1 MHVLFIGG
9 SGLISTS
16 ISRQLIERG
25 DKVTFFNRGKTP
37 VRLPEGSYEVI
48 NGDRSDYAA
57 FENTFADKK
66 YDIVV
71 DMFAFHPDAAASDIR
86 AFAGRT
92 GQFIFCSTVCV
103 YSGPVKTIPVPETEP
118 YHSIGGYGKNKA
130 ACEELLLQAHAE
142 GKMPVTIMRPSH
154 SYGEGGPV
162 IRPVG
167 PADTFI
173 DRLRKGKPVLVQ
185 GDGNGLWASCHVDDV
200 AKGFIATMG
209 NSKCYGQAYNI
220 TADEYFSWNM
230 YHEQVAEVAGG
241 TYLPVYI
248 PTDLLH
254 ERAPGL
260 TGGTW
265 EIFAW
270 PSIFDNSKIK
280 RDTDYPGQTIP
291 FKEGVRR
298 TLAWME
304 ENNKIADS
312 AKDTEEDI
320 LIEWWQKAVRTS

>member
-1 MHVLFIGG
+1 MDREWRKAFRDRVVLVGKLDRDIHLLGMPCEG
-9 SGLISTS
+9 RPKQSRVLGIVAVNGRAVHSGQ
-16 ISRQLIERG
+16 R
-25 DKVTFFNRGKTP
+25 
-37 VRLPEGSYEVI
+37 
-48 NGDRSDYAA
+48 
-57 FENTFADKK
+57 
-66 YDIVV
+66 
-71 DMFAFHPDAAASDIR
+71 AASMH
-86 AFAGRT
+86 
-92 GQFIFCSTVCV
+92 IFYQS
-103 YSGPVKTIPVPETEP
+103 S
-118 YHSIGGYGKNKA
+118 GGYGKNKA
-130 ACEELLLQAHAE
+130 ACEELLLQAHAD

-173 DRLRKGKPVLVQ
+173 DRLRKGKPVIVQ

-209 NSKCYGQAYNI
+209 NKKCYGQAYNI

-241 TYLPVYI
+241 AYLPVYI

-270 PSIFDNSKIK
+270 PSIFDNSKLK

-304 ENNKIADS
+304 ENGKIADS
-312 AKDTEEDI
+312 AKDVDEDA
-320 LIEWWQKAVRTS
+320 LIDWWQKAVKT